1 VFRTARLQRSTPSAR
16 PRRSAD
22 RSGGSGAPTVR
33 LRRGLAGAVAALTI
47 GASVLT
53 GCAAGQ
59 ISQTADQI
67 ANVDG
72 AQGTVGPIGVRQA
85 LLATPEGANYAKG
98 SQAPLTLWIS
108 NDSQD
113 PDTLTGISTDAG
125 TVKIT
130 GTATVGPRSLL
141 QIGGDDAAVTA
152 MLTGLTRELNYG
164 ISVPMTFSFAKA
176 GQLSLNVPIEIP
188 AQRTDTPRPTVNIY
202 PEEPPNLWETG
213 ESTATNLT
221 SPNASGNP
229 TPTPQSSHGPTST
242 PGPTTGRFN
251 TETTATVS
259 TANLGTG

>member
-1 VFRTARLQRSTPSAR
+1 VFRTARLQRSTTSAR
-16 PRRSAD
+16 PRRGAG
-22 RSGGSGAPTVR
+22 RSPDAGAARPR
-33 LRRGLAGAVAALTI
+33 LRRGLAGAVAAITL
-47 GASVLT
+47 GAAALT

-59 ISQTADQI
+59 VSQTAQQI

-85 LLATPEGANYAKG
+85 LLATPDGANYPKG

-108 NDSQD
+108 NDSTE

-125 TVKIT
+125 TVTIN

-141 QIGGDDAAVTA
+141 QIGGADAKVTA
-152 MLTGLTRELNYG
+152 AITDLTRDLNYG

-188 AQRTDTPRPTVNIY
+188 AQRADTPRPTVNIY
-202 PEEPPNLWETG
+202 PEEPPQLWETG
-213 ESTATNLT
+213 EETPTNLT
-221 SPNASGNP
+221 SPNASGQP
-229 TPTPQSSHGPTST
+229 TPAPESSHGPTST

-251 TETTATVS
+251 TQTEVTVS

>member
-1 VFRTARLQRSTPSAR
+1 MFRTARLQRSTTSAR
-16 PRRSAD
+16 PRRSAGRSAD
-22 RSGGSGAPTVR
+22 RGPGGPRPR
-33 LRRGLAGAVAALTI
+33 LGLAGAVAAVML
-47 GASVLT
+47 GAAALT

-72 AQGTVGPIGVRQA
+72 AQGTVGEIGVRQA
-85 LLATPEGANYAKG
+85 LLATPDGASYPKG

-108 NDSQD
+108 NDSEE

-125 TVKIT
+125 TVAIN
-130 GTATVGPRSLL
+130 GTATVAPGSLL
-141 QIGGDDAAVTA
+141 QIGGDGAKVTA
-152 MLTGLTRELNYG
+152 MVTGLSRDLNYG

-188 AQRTDTPRPTVNIY
+188 AQRDDTPRPTINIY
-202 PEEPPNLWETG
+202 PEEPPDLWQTG
-213 ESTATNLT
+213 ESTPTNLT

-242 PGPTTGRFN
+242 GGPTTGRFN
-251 TETTATVS
+251 TQTGVTAS
-259 TANLGTG
+259 TANQGTG